1 MNGKGIAFNQKELAK
16 LKGSGIMDVMRKA
29 KKAFLGESDEEE
41 EEVEEYEDDNE
52 EDEAT
57 KKEAVLNVTRFL
69 KHRIKKGKKIPPEV
83 LRFLLKLREDPE
95 FRKYVST
102 HRMKKYITFDESGG
116 AIVKRGGSW
125 WTQTLKYLP
134 NIVNGVNGL
143 VNTGIAVNDAI
154 SAGRTKQQQEDILT
168 MQNRIIQEQLNQQY
182 NALRAQGTNPQVST
196 TIGNG
201 CKPKGCGRTRLSK
214 EEFLERMRR
223 GKEAKKKKSQGGSMA
238 LDIPLQLF
246 TDLVIP
252 GGVAR
257 RKRMAAKYAAEHPDT
272 TTLKGLAGF

>member
-1 MNGKGIAFNQKELAK
+1 
-16 LKGSGIMDVMRKA
+16 
-29 KKAFLGESDEEE
+29 
-41 EEVEEYEDDNE
+41 
-52 EDEAT
+52 
-57 KKEAVLNVTRFL
+57 
-69 KHRIKKGKKIPPEV
+69 
-83 LRFLLKLREDPE
+83 
-95 FRKYVST
+95 
-102 HRMKKYITFDESGG
+102 MKKYITFDESGG

-134 NIVNGVNGL
+134 NIVSSVNGL